1 VSTAAD
7 FNPYAAPQVIEP
19 ASPARLIDPESNSVW
34 RERDRVVIPHG
45 ADLPPRCWECNAPA
59 DALIRRR
66 PAWFH
71 PAWLLLIL
79 LHVFILLLVLLFV
92 TKRADFVIGLCHK
105 HADLRRRHLAIAW
118 LLAVGGFAL
127 TVGAAIAYVDSPI
140 PLLTGL
146 AVFVLGLGYG
156 AIFAT
161 VCRAKRIDKSAAWI
175 SGAGQR
181 FLAELPRYPTE
192 A

>member
-19 ASPARLIDPESNSVW
+19 ASPARLIDPDSNSVW

-45 ADLPPRCWECNAPA
+45 ADLPPRCWKCNAPA
-59 DALIRRR
+59 DVLLRRR

-92 TKRADFVIGLCHK
+92 HKRADFTVGLCHK
-105 HADLRRRHLAIAW
+105 HADIRRRHLATSW
-118 LLAVGGFAL
+118 LLSVAGFAL
-127 TVGAAIAYVDSPI
+127 TVGAAIIYLDSPWPI
-140 PLLTGL
+140 LIGL

-161 VCRAKRIDKSAAWI
+161 VCRAKRIDKYAAWI
-175 SGAGQR
+175 TGAGR
-181 FLAELPRYPTE
+181 NFLAALPGFP
-192 A
+192 ADL